1 MRAKHRAVSGGLTFR
16 LTLILLIV
24 AALGMTVMGLY
35 ITRVLE
41 TYSTENFKSDL
52 VKEARL
58 IQDDI
63 ASALMKETRLGAGQ
77 ALAERYGAKLKVRI
91 TIIAPDGT
99 VVGDSERTS
108 QEVLMMEN
116 HASRPEVAS
125 ALAGLVGSDLR
136 RSRTLNA
143 AMLYVAVPLKNGQ
156 HIKGA
161 LRLALPMTE
170 LAAVSASIR
179 TTVAIGAL
187 LAVGV
192 ALMVGLFLSRRVTHP
207 VVEMQTI
214 ATRMAGGDFSHRV
227 PVAGTDEIAEL
238 GHGLNLLASRLQEK
252 IQDLEGERAKVA
264 TILAEVQR
272 LERVRTEF
280 VANVSHEL
288 RTPLTVIKGYLETLL
303 DETPA
308 QPETHRRFLEVA
320 YTHAS
325 RLSRLVDDLLELSNL
340 ETGKALLKLS
350 AVDVHGAA
358 DEIVAMFEKKAAH
371 KNLALRNETPSSL
384 LARADRDRLS
394 QIIVNL
400 VDNAVKYTPEGGTVT
415 IGGAHRPDQFVAVW
429 VSDTGTGIPP
439 SDMPRLTER
448 FYRVDK
454 ARSRELG
461 GTGLGLAIVKHLV
474 QAHGGELVIE
484 SDLGKGTTV
493 SFTLAADLR
502 TLLPGGQGTV
512 P

>member
-1 MRAKHRAVSGGLTFR
+1 VRAIRRALRGGLTFR
-16 LTLILLIV
+16 LTLILLIT
-24 AALGMTVMGLY
+24 AALGMAVMGLY
-35 ITRVLE
+35 ITRTLE
-41 TYSTENFKSDL
+41 TYSTENLKSGL

-58 IQDDI
+58 VQDDI
-63 ASALMKETRLGAGQ
+63 VSALRKDPSLESGQ
-77 ALAERYGAKLKVRI
+77 ALAERYGARLKVRV

-99 VVGDSERTS
+99 VIGDSERTLRD
-108 QEVLMMEN
+108 VRKMEN
-116 HASRPEVAS
+116 HAARPEVAA
-125 ALAGLVGSDLR
+125 ALAGAIGSDLR
-136 RSRTLNA
+136 HSQTLNV
-143 AMLYVAVPLKNGQ
+143 AMLYIAVPINDGQ
-156 HIKGA
+156 RVSGV

-187 LAVGV
+187 LAAGV
-192 ALMVGLFLSRRVTHP
+192 ALMVGLFLSRRVTRP
-207 VVEMQTI
+207 VAEMQAI
-214 ATRMAGGDFSHRV
+214 ATRMAAGDFFHRV
-227 PVAGTDEIAEL
+227 PVTGTDEIAEL
-238 GHGLNLLASRLQEK
+238 GRGLNLLASRLQEK

-264 TILAEVQR
+264 TILAEVRR
-272 LERVRTEF
+272 LEHVRTEF

-303 DETPA
+303 DEAPA

-320 YTHAS
+320 YTHAA

-340 ETGKALLKLS
+340 ETGKAVLKLS

-371 KNLALRNETPSSL
+371 KKLVVRNETPTGL
-384 LARADRDRLS
+384 QAHADRDRLS
-394 QIIVNL
+394 QVLVNL

-415 IGGAHRPDQFVAVW
+415 IGGTRRPDQFVTMW
-429 VSDTGTGIPP
+429 VSDTGSGIPP
-439 SDMPRLTER
+439 SDLPRLTER

-484 SDLGKGTTV
+484 SDLGKGTKV
-493 SFTLAADLR
+493 SFTLAA
-502 TLLPGGQGTV
+502 G
-512 P
+512 

>member
-1 MRAKHRAVSGGLTFR
+1 
-16 LTLILLIV
+16 LTLILLIA

-35 ITRVLE
+35 ITRALE
-41 TYSTENFKSDL
+41 TYSTENLKSGL

-58 IQDDI
+58 VQDDI
-63 ASALMKETRLGAGQ
+63 TSALRKDPSLKSGQ
-77 ALAERYGAKLKVRI
+77 ALAEQYGARLKARV

-99 VVGDSERTS
+99 VIGDSERTIR
-108 QEVLMMEN
+108 EVRKMEN
-116 HASRPEVAS
+116 HAARPEVAA
-125 ALAGLVGSDLR
+125 ALAGAIGSDLR
-136 RSRTLNA
+136 QSQTLNV
-143 AMLYVAVPLKNGQ
+143 AMLYIAVPLNDGQ
-156 HIKGA
+156 QIKGA

-170 LAAVSASIR
+170 LAAVSGSIR

-187 LAVGV
+187 LAAGV
-192 ALMVGLFLSRRVTHP
+192 ALMVGLFLSRRVTRP

-214 ATRMAGGDFSHRV
+214 ATRMAAGDFSHRV

-264 TILAEVQR
+264 TILAEVRR
-272 LERVRTEF
+272 LEHVRTEF

-303 DETPA
+303 DEAPA

-320 YTHAS
+320 YTHAA

-340 ETGKALLKLS
+340 ETGKAVLKLS
-350 AVDVHGAA
+350 AVDIHGAA
-358 DEIVAMFEKKAAH
+358 DEIMAMFEKKAAH
-371 KNLALRNETPSSL
+371 KTLVVRNETPTGL

-394 QIIVNL
+394 QVLVNL

-415 IGGAHRPDQFVAVW
+415 IGGARRPDQLVALW
-429 VSDTGTGIPP
+429 VSDTGSGIPS
-439 SDMPRLTER
+439 SDLPRLTER

-484 SDLGKGTTV
+484 SDLGKGTKV
-493 SFTLAADLR
+493 SFTLAA
-502 TLLPGGQGTV
+502 G
-512 P
+512 

>member
-1 MRAKHRAVSGGLTFR
+1 MRAIRRAVPGGLTFR
-16 LTLILLIV
+16 LTLILLIA

-35 ITRVLE
+35 ITRALE
-41 TYSTENFKSDL
+41 TYSTENLKSGL

-58 IQDDI
+58 VQDDI
-63 ASALMKETRLGAGQ
+63 ALALRKDPSRESGQ
-77 ALAERYGAKLKVRI
+77 VLAEQYGARLKARV

-99 VVGDSERTS
+99 VIGDSERTIR
-108 QEVLMMEN
+108 EVRKMEN
-116 HASRPEVAS
+116 HASRPEVAA
-125 ALAGLVGSDLR
+125 ALAGAIGSDLR
-136 RSRTLNA
+136 HSQTLNV
-143 AMLYVAVPLKNGQ
+143 AMLYIAVPLNDGQ
-156 HIKGA
+156 QIKGA
-161 LRLALPMTE
+161 LRLSLPMTE

-187 LAVGV
+187 LAAGV
-192 ALMVGLFLSRRVTHP
+192 ALLVGLFLSRRVTRP
-207 VVEMQTI
+207 VVEMQVI
-214 ATRMAGGDFSHRV
+214 ATRMAAGDFSHRV
-227 PVAGTDEIAEL
+227 PVTGTDEIAEL
-238 GHGLNLLASRLQEK
+238 GRGLNLLASRLQEK

-264 TILAEVQR
+264 TILAEVRR
-272 LERVRTEF
+272 LEQVRTEF

-303 DETPA
+303 DEAPA

-320 YTHAS
+320 YTHAA

-340 ETGKALLKLS
+340 ETGKAVLKLS
-350 AVDVHGAA
+350 AVDIHGAA
-358 DEIVAMFEKKAAH
+358 GEIVAMFEKKAAH
-371 KNLALRNETPSSL
+371 KTLVVRNETPTGL

-394 QIIVNL
+394 QVLVNL

-415 IGGAHRPDQFVAVW
+415 IGGARRPDHFVAVW
-429 VSDTGTGIPP
+429 VSDTGSGIPS
-439 SDMPRLTER
+439 SDLPRLTER

-484 SDLGKGTTV
+484 SDLGKGTKV
-493 SFTLAADLR
+493 SFTLAS
-502 TLLPGGQGTV
+502 G
-512 P
+512 

>member
-1 MRAKHRAVSGGLTFR
+1 
-16 LTLILLIV
+16 LTLILLIA

-35 ITRVLE
+35 ITRALE
-41 TYSTENFKSDL
+41 TYSTENLKSGL

-58 IQDDI
+58 VQDDI
-63 ASALMKETRLGAGQ
+63 TSALRKDPSLKSGQ
-77 ALAERYGAKLKVRI
+77 ALAEQYGARLKARV

-99 VVGDSERTS
+99 VIGDSERTIR
-108 QEVLMMEN
+108 EVRKMEN
-116 HASRPEVAS
+116 HAARPEVAA
-125 ALAGLVGSDLR
+125 ALAGAIGSDLR
-136 RSRTLNA
+136 QSQTLNV
-143 AMLYVAVPLKNGQ
+143 AMLYIAVPLNDGQ
-156 HIKGA
+156 QIKGA

-170 LAAVSASIR
+170 LAAVSGSIR

-187 LAVGV
+187 LAAGV
-192 ALMVGLFLSRRVTHP
+192 ALMVGLFLSRRVTRP

-214 ATRMAGGDFSHRV
+214 ATRMAAGDFSHRV

-272 LERVRTEF
+272 LEQVRTEF

-303 DETPA
+303 DEAPA

-320 YTHAS
+320 YTHAA

-340 ETGKALLKLS
+340 ETGKAVLKLS
-350 AVDVHGAA
+350 AVDIHGAA
-358 DEIVAMFEKKAAH
+358 DEIMAMFEKKAAH
-371 KNLALRNETPSSL
+371 KTLVVRNETPTGL

-394 QIIVNL
+394 QVLVNL
-400 VDNAVKYTPEGGTVT
+400 VDNAVKYTPEGGTVK
-415 IGGAHRPDQFVAVW
+415 IGGARRPDQLVALW
-429 VSDTGTGIPP
+429 VSDTGSGIPS
-439 SDMPRLTER
+439 SDLPRLTER

-484 SDLGKGTTV
+484 SDLGKGTKV
-493 SFTLAADLR
+493 SFTLAA
-502 TLLPGGQGTV
+502 G
-512 P
+512 

>member
-1 MRAKHRAVSGGLTFR
+1 VRAIRRAVRGGLTFR
-16 LTLILLIV
+16 LTLILLIA

-35 ITRVLE
+35 ITRALE
-41 TYSTENFKSDL
+41 TYSTENLKSGL

-58 IQDDI
+58 VQDDI
-63 ASALMKETRLGAGQ
+63 ASALREDTSLESGQ
-77 ALAERYGAKLKVRI
+77 ALAERYGARLKVRV

-99 VVGDSERTS
+99 VIGDSERTLR
-108 QEVLMMEN
+108 EVRKMEN
-116 HASRPEVAS
+116 HAARPEVAA
-125 ALAGLVGSDLR
+125 ALAGAIGSDLR
-136 RSRTLNA
+136 HSQTLNV
-143 AMLYVAVPLKNGQ
+143 AMLYIAVPINDGQ
-156 HIKGA
+156 RVSGV

-187 LAVGV
+187 LAAGV
-192 ALMVGLFLSRRVTHP
+192 ALMVGLFLSRRVTRP
-207 VVEMQTI
+207 VAEMQAI
-214 ATRMAGGDFSHRV
+214 ATRMAAGDFFHRV
-227 PVAGTDEIAEL
+227 PVTGTDEIAEL
-238 GHGLNLLASRLQEK
+238 GRGLNLLASRLQEK

-264 TILAEVQR
+264 TILAEVRR
-272 LERVRTEF
+272 LEQVRTEF

-303 DETPA
+303 DEAPT

-320 YTHAS
+320 YTHAA

-340 ETGKALLKLS
+340 ETGKAVLKLS

-371 KNLALRNETPSSL
+371 KKLVVRNETPTGL
-384 LARADRDRLS
+384 QARADRDRLS
-394 QIIVNL
+394 QVLVNL

-415 IGGAHRPDQFVAVW
+415 IGGARRPDQFVTVW
-429 VSDTGTGIPP
+429 VSDTGSGIPS
-439 SDMPRLTER
+439 SDLPRLTER

-484 SDLGKGTTV
+484 SDLGKGTKV
-493 SFTLAADLR
+493 SFTLAAS
-502 TLLPGGQGTV
+502 
-512 P
+512 

>member
-1 MRAKHRAVSGGLTFR
+1 VRAIRRAVPGGLTFR
-16 LTLILLIV
+16 LTLILLIA

-35 ITRVLE
+35 ITRALE
-41 TYSTENFKSDL
+41 TYSTENLKSGL

-58 IQDDI
+58 VQDDI
-63 ASALMKETRLGAGQ
+63 ASALRKDPSRESGQ
-77 ALAERYGAKLKVRI
+77 ALAEQYGARLKARV

-99 VVGDSERTS
+99 VIGDSERTIR
-108 QEVLMMEN
+108 EVRKMEN
-116 HASRPEVAS
+116 HASRPEVAA
-125 ALAGLVGSDLR
+125 ALAGAIGSDLR
-136 RSRTLNA
+136 HSQTLNV
-143 AMLYVAVPLKNGQ
+143 AMLYIAVPLNDGQ
-156 HIKGA
+156 RATGA

-187 LAVGV
+187 LAAGV
-192 ALMVGLFLSRRVTHP
+192 ALLVGLFLSRRVTRP
-207 VVEMQTI
+207 VAEMQAI
-214 ATRMAGGDFSHRV
+214 ATRMAAGDFSHRV
-227 PVAGTDEIAEL
+227 PVTGTDEIAEL
-238 GHGLNLLASRLQEK
+238 GRGLNLLASRLQEK

-264 TILAEVQR
+264 TILAEVRR
-272 LERVRTEF
+272 LEQVRTEF

-303 DETPA
+303 DEAPA

-320 YTHAS
+320 YTHAA

-340 ETGKALLKLS
+340 ETGKAVLKLS
-350 AVDVHGAA
+350 AVDIHGAA

-371 KNLALRNETPSSL
+371 KTLVVRNETPTGL

-394 QIIVNL
+394 QVLVNL

-415 IGGAHRPDQFVAVW
+415 IGGARRPDQLVALW
-429 VSDTGTGIPP
+429 VSDTGSGIPS
-439 SDMPRLTER
+439 SDLPRLTER

-484 SDLGKGTTV
+484 SDLGKGTKV
-493 SFTLAADLR
+493 SFTLAA
-502 TLLPGGQGTV
+502 G
-512 P
+512 

>member
-1 MRAKHRAVSGGLTFR
+1 VRAIRRAVPGGLTFR
-16 LTLILLIV
+16 LTLILLIA

-35 ITRVLE
+35 ITRALE
-41 TYSTENFKSDL
+41 TYSTENLKSGL

-58 IQDDI
+58 VQDDI
-63 ASALMKETRLGAGQ
+63 TSALRKDPSRESGQ
-77 ALAERYGAKLKVRI
+77 ALAEQYGARLKARV

-99 VVGDSERTS
+99 VIGDSERTIR
-108 QEVLMMEN
+108 EVRKMEN
-116 HASRPEVAS
+116 HASRPEVAA
-125 ALAGLVGSDLR
+125 ALAGAIGSDLR
-136 RSRTLNA
+136 HSQTLNV
-143 AMLYVAVPLKNGQ
+143 AMLYIAVPLNDGQ
-156 HIKGA
+156 QIKGA

-187 LAVGV
+187 LAAGV
-192 ALMVGLFLSRRVTHP
+192 ALLVGLFLSRRVTRP
-207 VVEMQTI
+207 VVEMQAI
-214 ATRMAGGDFSHRV
+214 ATRMAAGDFSHRV
-227 PVAGTDEIAEL
+227 PVTGTDEIAEL
-238 GHGLNLLASRLQEK
+238 GRGLNLLASRLQEK

-264 TILAEVQR
+264 TILAEVRR
-272 LERVRTEF
+272 LEQVRTEF

-303 DETPA
+303 DEAPA

-320 YTHAS
+320 YTHAA

-340 ETGKALLKLS
+340 ETGKAVLKLS
-350 AVDVHGAA
+350 AVDIHGAA

-371 KNLALRNETPSSL
+371 KTLVVRNETPAGL

-394 QIIVNL
+394 QVLVNL

-415 IGGAHRPDQFVAVW
+415 IGGARRPDQFVALW
-429 VSDTGTGIPP
+429 VRDTGSGIPS
-439 SDMPRLTER
+439 SDLPRLTER

-484 SDLGKGTTV
+484 SDLGKGTKV
-493 SFTLAADLR
+493 SFTLAA
-502 TLLPGGQGTV
+502 G
-512 P
+512 

>member
-99 VVGDSERTS
+99 VIGDSERTIL
-108 QEVLMMEN
+108 EVRKMEN
-116 HASRPEVAS
+116 HAARPEVAA
-125 ALAGLVGSDLR
+125 ALAGAIGSDLR
-136 RSRTLNA
+136 QSQTLNV
-143 AMLYVAVPLKNGQ
+143 AMLYVTVPINDGRRVS
-156 HIKGA
+156 GV

-187 LAVGV
+187 LAAGV
-192 ALMVGLFLSRRVTHP
+192 ALMVGLFLSRRVTRP
-207 VVEMQTI
+207 VVEMQAI
-214 ATRMAGGDFSHRV
+214 ATRMAAGDFSHRV
-227 PVAGTDEIAEL
+227 PVTGTDEIAEL
-238 GHGLNLLASRLQEK
+238 GRGLNLLASRLQEK

-264 TILAEVQR
+264 TILAEVRR
-272 LERVRTEF
+272 LEQVRTEF

-303 DETPA
+303 DEAPA
-308 QPETHRRFLEVA
+308 QPETHR
-320 YTHAS
+320 
-325 RLSRLVDDLLELSNL
+325 
-340 ETGKALLKLS
+340 
-350 AVDVHGAA
+350 
-358 DEIVAMFEKKAAH
+358 
-371 KNLALRNETPSSL
+371 
-384 LARADRDRLS
+384 
-394 QIIVNL
+394 
-400 VDNAVKYTPEGGTVT
+400 
-415 IGGAHRPDQFVAVW
+415 
-429 VSDTGTGIPP
+429 
-439 SDMPRLTER
+439 
-448 FYRVDK
+448 
-454 ARSRELG
+454 
-461 GTGLGLAIVKHLV
+461 
-474 QAHGGELVIE
+474 
-484 SDLGKGTTV
+484 
-493 SFTLAADLR
+493 
-502 TLLPGGQGTV
+502 
-512 P
+512 

>member
-1 MRAKHRAVSGGLTFR
+1 MRAIRRAVPGGLTFR
-16 LTLILLIV
+16 LTLILLIA

-35 ITRVLE
+35 ITRALE
-41 TYSTENFKSDL
+41 TYSTENLKSGL

-58 IQDDI
+58 VQDDI
-63 ASALMKETRLGAGQ
+63 TSALRKDPSRESGQ
-77 ALAERYGAKLKVRI
+77 ALAEQYGARLKARI

-99 VVGDSERTS
+99 VIGDSERTIR
-108 QEVLMMEN
+108 EVRKMEN
-116 HASRPEVAS
+116 HASRPEVAA
-125 ALAGLVGSDLR
+125 ALAGAIGSDLR
-136 RSRTLNA
+136 HSQTLNA
-143 AMLYVAVPLKNGQ
+143 AMLYIAVPLNDGQ
-156 HIKGA
+156 QIKGA

-187 LAVGV
+187 LAAGV
-192 ALMVGLFLSRRVTHP
+192 ALLVGLFLSRRVTRP
-207 VVEMQTI
+207 VVEMQAI
-214 ATRMAGGDFSHRV
+214 ATRMAAGDFSHRV
-227 PVAGTDEIAEL
+227 PVTGTDEIAEL
-238 GHGLNLLASRLQEK
+238 GRGLNLLASRLQEK

-264 TILAEVQR
+264 TILAEVRR
-272 LERVRTEF
+272 LEQVRTEF

-303 DETPA
+303 DEAPA

-320 YTHAS
+320 YTHAA

-340 ETGKALLKLS
+340 ETGKAVLKLS
-350 AVDVHGAA
+350 AVDIHGAA

-371 KNLALRNETPSSL
+371 KTLVVRNETPTGL

-394 QIIVNL
+394 QVLVNL

-415 IGGAHRPDQFVAVW
+415 IGGARRPDQFVTVW
-429 VSDTGTGIPP
+429 VSDTGSGIPS
-439 SDMPRLTER
+439 SDLPRLTER

-484 SDLGKGTTV
+484 SDLGKGTKV
-493 SFTLAADLR
+493 SFTLAA
-502 TLLPGGQGTV
+502 G
-512 P
+512 

>member
-1 MRAKHRAVSGGLTFR
+1 
-16 LTLILLIV
+16 LTLILLIA

-35 ITRVLE
+35 ITRALE
-41 TYSTENFKSDL
+41 TYSTENLKSGL

-58 IQDDI
+58 VQDDI
-63 ASALMKETRLGAGQ
+63 TSALRKDPSLKSGQ
-77 ALAERYGAKLKVRI
+77 ALAEQYGARLKARV

-99 VVGDSERTS
+99 VIGDSERTIR
-108 QEVLMMEN
+108 EVRKMEN
-116 HASRPEVAS
+116 HAARPEVAA
-125 ALAGLVGSDLR
+125 ALAGAIGSDLR
-136 RSRTLNA
+136 QSQTLNV
-143 AMLYVAVPLKNGQ
+143 AMLYIAVPLNDGQ
-156 HIKGA
+156 QIKGA

-170 LAAVSASIR
+170 LAAVSGSIR

-187 LAVGV
+187 LAAGV
-192 ALMVGLFLSRRVTHP
+192 ALMVGLFLSRRVTRP

-214 ATRMAGGDFSHRV
+214 ATRMAAGDFSHRV

-272 LERVRTEF
+272 LEQVRTEF

-303 DETPA
+303 DEAPA

-320 YTHAS
+320 YTHAA

-340 ETGKALLKLS
+340 ETGKAVLKLS
-350 AVDVHGAA
+350 AVDIHGAA
-358 DEIVAMFEKKAAH
+358 DEIMAMFEKKAAH
-371 KNLALRNETPSSL
+371 KTLVVRNETPTGL

-394 QIIVNL
+394 QVLVNL

-415 IGGAHRPDQFVAVW
+415 IGGARRPDQLVALW
-429 VSDTGTGIPP
+429 VSDTGSGIPS
-439 SDMPRLTER
+439 SDLPRLTER

-484 SDLGKGTTV
+484 SDLGKGTKV
-493 SFTLAADLR
+493 SFTLAA
-502 TLLPGGQGTV
+502 G
-512 P
+512 